1 MFIYS
6 SFFLPILHVQMQTN
20 DNLLRILD
28 VSEPDQSLSLSS
40 WYFAATLLARPFFK
54 GMSS

>member
-20 DNLLRILD
+20 DNLLPILD